1 MLAYLGTFTSLR
13 IGELAA
19 LTRRSIDLSSGFVTV
34 VQNQAQLNN
43 GALFLKDPKS
53 AAGGRTVPIPVEL
66 LDELKHHL
74 AEYAEPGESGRV
86 FVGANGGYIRR
97 PELPK
102 VWLKA
107 LAKSGVQPVHFHDL
121 RHTGNQFAADEGATL
136 RELMERMGHAS
147 PRAAMLYLHVSKGRS
162 THIADRLSDR
172 LRAARD
178 TAGGESTRPS

>member
-1 MLAYLGTFTSLR
+1 LRVVEALPPRFRMLAYLGTFTSLR

-97 PELPK
+97 PELPEGLAQGPGEVRRPAGELPRPATHGQHANGTK
-102 VWLKA
+102 RLLGNVCCGVVWP
-107 LAKSGVQPVHFHDL
+107 GICH
-121 RHTGNQFAADEGATL
+121 
-136 RELMERMGHAS
+136 
-147 PRAAMLYLHVSKGRS
+147 
-162 THIADRLSDR
+162 
-172 LRAARD
+172 
-178 TAGGESTRPS
+178 